1 VIFGIRIRDQLSRE
15 MTFSM
20 MQLKC
25 SPEEFFNT
33 IPSIADVQRR
43 WERRGKTGM
52 RYFHGAFLQAALIV
66 MPVALAKSAS
76 SRSLAIAWCQIPRL
90 PFHSPQDVGRSNAP
104 NF

>member
-1 VIFGIRIRDQLSRE
+1 MFVRLCFVLAVLAPPFKSKSRLE
-15 MTFSM
+15 AENVHSDIG
-20 MQLKC
+20 K
-25 SPEEFFNT
+25 
-33 IPSIADVQRR
+33 
-43 WERRGKTGM
+43 RRGKTGM

-76 SRSLAIAWCQIPRL
+76 CRSRALAWCQIPRL